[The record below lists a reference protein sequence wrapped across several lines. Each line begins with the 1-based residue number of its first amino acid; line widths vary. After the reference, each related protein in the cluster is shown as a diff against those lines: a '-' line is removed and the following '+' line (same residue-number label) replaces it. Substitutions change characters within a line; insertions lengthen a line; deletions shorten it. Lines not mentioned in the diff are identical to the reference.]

1 MFWLAYSILVI
12 INFLFSDANVV
23 FVLTPADPFEAQ
35 EGSNVTLH
43 WDYTGSN
50 LLSLAWGVADGDN
63 HLGTIIAQ
71 KHGNNDVQYSSS
83 YRDRVLIEG
92 RASLVIYNVK
102 VSDSKRYGC
111 QLTFQG
117 QSAPI
122 FSSVRLLV
130 NGKEFYFALCSFML
144 ATNFCGEEGVI
155 LIFIQWSFSWS
166 GLNWRETIDTS
177 DTITVS
183 QSVSQYVT
191 QPDSHSINTARG
203 ESLCVFQTRSVIDE
217 RTNG

>member
-1 MFWLAYSILVI
+1 MANYLPPACPLFCTWLTLSSCAMFWLACSILVI
-12 INFLFSDANVV
+12 IYFLFPDAKGI

-63 HLGTIIAQ
+63 NLSTIIAQ
-71 KHGNNDVQYSSS
+71 KHGINDVQYSSS

-102 VSDSKRYGC
+102 VSDTKRYGC
-111 QLTFQG
+111 QLFFQG
-117 QSAPI
+117 QSSPI

-130 NGKEFYFALCSFML
+130 NGKEFTLLFVLLC
-144 ATNFCGEEGVI
+144 
-155 LIFIQWSFSWS
+155 
-166 GLNWRETIDTS
+166 WRL
-177 DTITVS
+177 
-183 QSVSQYVT
+183 
-191 QPDSHSINTARG
+191 P
-203 ESLCVFQTRSVIDE
+203 
-217 RTNG
+217 

>member
-1 MFWLAYSILVI
+1 MFWLACSILVI
-12 INFLFSDANVV
+12 IYFLFLDAKGI

-50 LLSLAWGVADGDN
+50 LVSLAWGVADGDN
-63 HLGTIIAQ
+63 NLSTIIAQ
-71 KHGNNDVQYSSS
+71 KQGNNDVQYSSS

-102 VSDSKRYGC
+102 ASDSKRYGC

-117 QSAPI
+117 QSSPI

-130 NGKEFYFALCSFML
+130 NGEKFTLLFVLLYWQLIFV
-144 ATNFCGEEGVI
+144 GGGVI
-155 LIFIQWSFSWS
+155 LMFIQWSF
-166 GLNWRETIDTS
+166 
-177 DTITVS
+177 
-183 QSVSQYVT
+183 
-191 QPDSHSINTARG
+191 
-203 ESLCVFQTRSVIDE
+203 IDE

>member
-1 MFWLAYSILVI
+1 MCIR
-12 INFLFSDANVV
+12 DR

-63 HLGTIIAQ
+63 NLSTIIAQ
-71 KHGNNDVQYSSS
+71 KHGINDVQYSFS

-102 VSDSKRYGC
+102 VSDTKRYGC
-111 QLTFQG
+111 QLFFQG
-117 QSAPI
+117 QSSPI

-130 NGKEFYFALCSFML
+130 NGKEFYFALCGSL
-144 ATNFCGEEGVI
+144 CWR
-155 LIFIQWSFSWS
+155 LIFVGGGFFFLLMFIQWSFS
-166 GLNWRETIDTS
+166 
-177 DTITVS
+177 
-183 QSVSQYVT
+183 
-191 QPDSHSINTARG
+191 
-203 ESLCVFQTRSVIDE
+203 
-217 RTNG
+217 